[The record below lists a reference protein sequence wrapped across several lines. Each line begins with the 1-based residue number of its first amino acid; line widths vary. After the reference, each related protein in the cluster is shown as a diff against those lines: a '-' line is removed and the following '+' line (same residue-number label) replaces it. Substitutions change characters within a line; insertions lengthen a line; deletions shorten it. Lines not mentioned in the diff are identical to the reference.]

1 MGGFAQR
8 GMTEAP
14 RDPLRF
20 EVISNSRT
28 SSLLHAFE

>member
-8 GMTEAP
+8 GMAETP
-14 RDPLRF
+14 GDPLRF
-20 EVISNSRT
+20 GVISNSRT